1 MGCGGELL
9 RAGAP
14 SVDDGQNIIHINPAI
29 ECCITAR
36 IGTIEGG
43 NHSKNVINVDVA
55 RLIKISRAG
64 SANRPKSSSP
74 VCCGLIAFA

>member
-1 MGCGGELL
+1 MRRCCVGCGGELL

-55 RLIKISRAG
+55 RLIKISLTG
-64 SANRPKSSSP
+64 
-74 VCCGLIAFA
+74 